1 MNNILN
7 TIFGISFI
15 FICTTIG
22 ASLVFFLK
30 GREISHK
37 INQIIAGFAAGIMLA
52 ASFFSLIL
60 PALNKEVTYMPSYVA
75 VGISIFLGI
84 VFLYLIDKLTPMLQ
98 NKSDKKEKKHKL
110 SKTSKMFIAVTIHNI
125 PEGLAVG
132 IAYGVALAAVSAKA
146 ENASSLMVG
155 AFSIALGV
163 GIQNI
168 PEGTIVSLPIL
179 AETKSV
185 KRAFSYGI
193 ISGIVEPIS
202 AVIGLFLAM
211 TVEVIM
217 PWALAFAAGCMIY
230 VVFEEMVKE
239 AQGDYTN
246 HYGVF
251 SFIVGFILM
260 LILDTALS

>member
-1 MNNILN
+1 
-7 TIFGISFI
+7 
-15 FICTTIG
+15 
-22 ASLVFFLK
+22 
-30 GREISHK
+30 
-37 INQIIAGFAAGIMLA
+37 
-52 ASFFSLIL
+52 
-60 PALNKEVTYMPSYVA
+60 MPSYIV

-84 VFLYLIDKLTPMLQ
+84 VFLYLIDKFVPMLQ
-98 NKSDKKEKKHKL
+98 NKGEGKSEGKHKL

-132 IAYGVALAAVSAKA
+132 IAYGVALAAVSAQA
-146 ENASSLMVG
+146 ENASALMIG

-185 KRAFSYGI
+185 KRAFSYGV

-260 LILDTALS
+260 LVLDTALS